1 MLAGGQNQFGGRDE
15 SGEAARLPADVE
27 QRMLAGTP
35 YPEDEGALRAANMDF
50 YANAAAAQRQQVIE
64 RAREAT
70 RAREQEQYAAERARA
85 HAWNEASLL
94 QRMSMCPVSAEAAA
108 AARAEWGISG

>member
-1 MLAGGQNQFGGRDE
+1 
-15 SGEAARLPADVE
+15 
-27 QRMLAGTP
+27 MLAGTP

-70 RAREQEQYAAERARA
+70 RAREQEQYAAQRARA
-85 HAWNEASLL
+85 EAWNDSSLL
-94 QRMSMCPVSAEAAA
+94 QRMAMSPVSAEQAA